1 MENGTHNAVNRLT
14 AALEHFMSI
23 ALAVIFTVVLL
34 LVVLRYFFSTT
45 IIGGNEATAVAFV
58 FVTAIGAAV
67 DLFKDRHIS
76 VTWFTDRLDVAKQ
89 RYLAKARYVLLA
101 ALNVIVLYYSI
112 VWIGRTGSFLMPAL
126 GLPQW
131 VAQACI
137 PIGCTL
143 SIAYCVLRI
152 IGIEAEPDDEYEA
165 RS

>member
-1 MENGTHNAVNRLT
+1 MANGGHKAVNRLT
-14 AALEHFMSI
+14 ALLEHFMAI
-23 ALAVIFTVVLL
+23 ALAVIFAVVLL

-58 FVTAIGAAV
+58 FVTAIGASV

-76 VTWFTDRLDVAKQ
+76 ITWFTDRLDVVKQ
-89 RYLAKARYVLLA
+89 RSLAKARFTLLA

-126 GLPQW
+126 GVPQW
-131 VAQACI
+131 VAQVCV
-137 PIGCTL
+137 PIGCAL
-143 SIAYCVLRI
+143 SVAYCVLRI
-152 IGIEAEPDDEYEA
+152 IGVEAEPDNEHEA